1 MRLWCVCGWLCMRS
15 VCGSVIR
22 VSLCPWASDW
32 WGHSPDICPVL
43 WLVEAGVGGGGTH
56 LRFDTWR
63 LYTRLCADRDT
74 LAPSASPLISPE
86 LWSLCLMNQELTE
99 IQESLMKN
107 WLFTVSFA
115 FKILNFAV
123 TKAIRADMAKK
134 KKVTNTMKS
143 TNPTFDWLICLF
155 FAFIRFHLF
164 A

>member
-43 WLVEAGVGGGGTH
+43 WLVEAGVRGQRHTSEVWH
-56 LRFDTWR
+56 LTALF
-63 LYTRLCADRDT
+63 
-74 LAPSASPLISPE
+74 S
-86 LWSLCLMNQELTE
+86 SLCWQRHLGSVCVSSDLSWAVKSVFNESELTE

-107 WLFTVSFA
+107 WVFTVSFA

-155 FAFIRFHLF
+155 FAFIRFHLC